1 MTTLRACDLMQA
13 NVVTV
18 GPDLPVTEFEHLLS
32 REGISGVPVVES
44 GRLIGVV
51 SRTDVVRALEQATG
65 SAEATLT
72 YYREVSG
79 AALDAGAVARMAGEH
94 AAAMRVRDIM
104 TTEIVGVPAD
114 QPVREIAR
122 DLLARGMHRVLVTEG
137 RHLLGLVTTVDLVRA
152 IAEGRLIAGTPA

>member
-1 MTTLRACDLMQA
+1 MKTLRACDLMQT

-18 GPDLPVTEFEHLLS
+18 GPDLPLAEFEHLLS

-44 GRLIGVV
+44 GGLVGVV

-79 AALDAGAVARMAGEH
+79 AASDAGAVARMAGEH

-104 TTEIVGVPAD
+104 TTELVSVPAD

-122 DLLARGMHRVLVTEG
+122 DLLARGLHRVLVTEG
-137 RHLLGLVTTVDLVRA
+137 RRLLGLVTTVDLVRA
-152 IAEGRLIAGTPA
+152 IAEGRLVES